1 MSLSFLKNLEH
12 LIRARYS
19 LVYLVT
25 WEEDRARRL
34 LIDLAASLKKSL
46 FEWSITDG
54 LRNMDGQS
62 QSNPDRRRTRE
73 PLAVLNEILQS
84 DASAIYV
91 LKDFHAYLEAPE
103 IIRQVRDLAI
113 ALRRTKKTIVIL
125 SPILKLP
132 DELEK
137 SVTILDLPLPSYAD
151 LSALLD
157 HTIGS
162 AGSSRRFEVRL
173 SPEERDRLIKAA
185 QGLTMT
191 EAENAFAHAIVLDKV
206 LDASDIHAI
215 AAEKRQVIRKSGVL
229 EFYDVSSGLSGVG
242 GMDILKD
249 WLNKRVRAFTDDARR
264 YGLPQ
269 PKGILL
275 MGIQG
280 CGKSL
285 VAKTIAAS
293 WSLPLIRMDMSRIFE
308 GYIGSSEQ
316 NMRKA
321 VQVAESVAP
330 VVLWIDEIEK
340 AFSGVG
346 GSGSGDSGTTA
357 RVVGTFLTWIQEKT
371 APVFVVATAND
382 VQELPPELL
391 RKGRLDEIFFVD
403 LPRPKERGDIFTI
416 HLRRVGRDPAKFDLE
431 SLAMASEGFSGAE
444 IEQAIISAMH
454 DSFFANR
461 EVESK
466 DILQA
471 IKETVPLATTMRER
485 IQDLREWSCDR
496 ARPVSSLQRIEA
508 IGKQA
513 DGPI

>member
-1 MSLSFLKNLEH
+1 
-12 LIRARYS
+12 
-19 LVYLVT
+19 
-25 WEEDRARRL
+25 
-34 LIDLAASLKKSL
+34 
-46 FEWSITDG
+46 
-54 LRNMDGQS
+54 
-62 QSNPDRRRTRE
+62 
-73 PLAVLNEILQS
+73 
-84 DASAIYV
+84 
-91 LKDFHAYLEAPE
+91 
-103 IIRQVRDLAI
+103 
-113 ALRRTKKTIVIL
+113 
-125 SPILKLP
+125 
-132 DELEK
+132 
-137 SVTILDLPLPSYAD
+137 
-151 LSALLD
+151 
-157 HTIGS
+157 
-162 AGSSRRFEVRL
+162 
-173 SPEERDRLIKAA
+173 
-185 QGLTMT
+185 
-191 EAENAFAHAIVLDKV
+191 
-206 LDASDIHAI
+206 
-215 AAEKRQVIRKSGVL
+215 
-229 EFYDVSSGLSGVG
+229 
-242 GMDILKD
+242 
-249 WLNKRVRAFTDDARR
+249 
-264 YGLPQ
+264 
-269 PKGILL
+269 

-293 WSLPLIRMDMSRIFE
+293 WSLPLVRMDMSRIFE

-461 EVESK
+461 EVETK

-485 IQDLREWSCDR
+485 IQDLREWSIDR

-508 IGKQA
+508 IGKQV
-513 DGPI
+513 DGPL

>member
-1 MSLSFLKNLEH
+1 MSIPFLKDLEH

-25 WEEDRARRL
+25 WEEDRARKL
-34 LIDLAASLKKSL
+34 FIDLAANLKKSL

-54 LRNMDGQS
+54 LRSMDGNRQS
-62 QSNPDRRRTRE
+62 SPDRRRTRE

-84 DASAIYV
+84 DASALYI
-91 LKDFHAYLEAPE
+91 LKDFHCYLEAPE
-103 IIRQVRDLAI
+103 IVRQMRDLAI
-113 ALRRTKKTIVIL
+113 ALRRTRKTIIIL
-125 SPILKLP
+125 SPVLKLP

-137 SVTILDLPLPSYAD
+137 SVTIMDLPLPSYAD
-151 LSALLD
+151 LSALLE
-157 HTIGS
+157 HTIQS
-162 AGSSRRFEVRL
+162 AGTSRRFEVRL
-173 SPEERDRLIKAA
+173 TADERDRLIKAA

-206 LDASDIHAI
+206 LDAGDIHAI

-249 WLNKRVRAFTDDARR
+249 WLSKRVRAFTDEARR

-275 MGIQG
+275 MGVQG

-293 WSLPLIRMDMSRIFE
+293 WKLPLIRMDMSRIFE

-346 GSGSGDSGTTA
+346 GSGSSDSGTTA

-382 VQELPPELL
+382 VQDLPPELL

-403 LPRPKERGDIFTI
+403 LPRAKERGEIFAI
-416 HLRRVGRDPAKFDLE
+416 HLRRVGRDPDKFDLE
-431 SLAMASEGFSGAE
+431 ALALASEGFSGAE

-454 DSFFANR
+454 DSFFAKR
-461 EVESK
+461 EVETG
-466 DILQA
+466 DITQA
-471 IKETVPLATTMRER
+471 IGETVPLATTMRER
-485 IQDLREWSCDR
+485 IQDLRDWSRDR
-496 ARPVSSLQRIEA
+496 ARAVSSLQRIES
-508 IGKQA
+508 IGSPH
-513 DGPI
+513 DGSL

>member
-1 MSLSFLKNLEH
+1 MSLPFLKELEH

-19 LVYLVT
+19 LLYLVT
-25 WEEDRARRL
+25 WEEERARRL
-34 LIDLAASLKKSL
+34 LIDLASGLKKSL

-54 LRNMDGQS
+54 LRAMDGS
-62 QSNPDRRRTRE
+62 SENSPDRRRTRE

-84 DASAIYV
+84 DVSAIYV
-91 LKDFHAYLEAPE
+91 LKDFHSYLEAPE
-103 IIRQVRDLAI
+103 IVRQVRDLAI
-113 ALRRTKKTIVIL
+113 ALRRTRKTIIIL
-125 SPILKLP
+125 SPVLKLP

-137 SVTILDLPLPSYAD
+137 SVTIIDLPLPSYGD

-157 HTIGS
+157 HTIAS
-162 AGSSRRFEVRL
+162 AGTTRRFEVRL

-185 QGLTMT
+185 QGLTLT

-206 LDASDIHAI
+206 LDASDIQAI
-215 AAEKRQVIRKSGVL
+215 SAEKRQVIRKSGVL
-229 EFYDVSSGLSGVG
+229 EFYDVSAGLAGVG

-249 WLNKRVRAFTDDARR
+249 WLSKRVRAFTDEARR

-275 MGIQG
+275 MGVQG

-293 WSLPLIRMDMSRIFE
+293 WGLPLIRMDMSRIFE

-321 VQVAESVAP
+321 VQVSESVAP

-346 GSGSGDSGTTA
+346 GSGSSDSGTTA

-403 LPRPKERGDIFTI
+403 LPRAKERGEIFVI
-416 HLRRVGRDPAKFDLE
+416 HLRRLGRDPAKFDLE
-431 SLAMASEGFSGAE
+431 ALALASEGFSGAE

-454 DSFFANR
+454 DSFFASR
-461 EVESK
+461 EVETK

-485 IQDLREWSCDR
+485 IDELRAWSQDR
-496 ARPVSSLQRIEA
+496 ARPVSTLQRLERV
-508 IGKQA
+508 GS
-513 DGPI
+513 

>member
-1 MSLSFLKNLEH
+1 MPTPFLKDLEH
-12 LIRARYS
+12 LVRARYS
-19 LVYLVT
+19 LLYLVT

-34 LIDLAASLKKSL
+34 LIDLAEGLKKSL
-46 FEWSITDG
+46 YEWSITDG
-54 LRNMDGQS
+54 LRSMDGSS
-62 QSNPDRRRTRE
+62 QNNPDRRRTRE

-84 DASAIYV
+84 DVSAIYV
-91 LKDFHAYLEAPE
+91 LKDFHCYLEAPE
-103 IIRQVRDLAI
+103 IVRQLRDLAT
-113 ALRRTKKTIVIL
+113 ALRRTRKTIIIL
-125 SPILKLP
+125 SPVLKLP

-137 SVTILDLPLPSYAD
+137 SVTILDLPLPSYGD

-162 AGSSRRFEVRL
+162 AGTSRRFEVRL

-206 LDASDIHAI
+206 LDANDIHAI

-229 EFYDVSSGLSGVG
+229 EFYDVTAGLAGVG

-249 WLNKRVRAFTDDARR
+249 WLSKRVRAFTDEARR

-275 MGIQG
+275 MGVQG

-285 VAKTIAAS
+285 LAKTIAAS

-321 VQVAESVAP
+321 VQVSESVAP

-346 GSGSGDSGTTA
+346 GSGSSDSGTTA

-382 VQELPPELL
+382 VQDLPPELL

-403 LPRPKERGDIFTI
+403 LPRAKERGDIFAI

-431 SLAMASEGFSGAE
+431 ALALASESFSGAE

-461 EVESK
+461 EVETK
-466 DILQA
+466 DVLQA

-485 IQDLREWSCDR
+485 IDELRTWSRDR
-496 ARPVSSLQRIEA
+496 ARPVSSLQRIES
-508 IGKQA
+508 IGSPD
-513 DGPI
+513 DGPV

>member
-1 MSLSFLKNLEH
+1 MSARFLAELEH

-19 LVYLVT
+19 LLYLLT
-25 WEEDRARRL
+25 WEEDRARRI
-34 LIDLAASLKKSL
+34 LIDLAVNLKKSI

-54 LRNMDGQS
+54 LRTMDGTGQDP
-62 QSNPDRRRTRE
+62 QGRKRTRE
-73 PLAVLNEILQS
+73 PLAVLNEILQA
-84 DASAIYV
+84 DVSAIYV

-103 IIRQVRDLAI
+103 IVRQVRDLAI
-113 ALRRTKKTIVIL
+113 ALRRTKKTMVIL
-125 SPILKLP
+125 SPVLKVP
-132 DELEK
+132 SELEK
-137 SVTILDLPLPSYAD
+137 TITILDLPLPEYAD

-157 HTIGS
+157 QTIQS
-162 AGSSRRFEVRL
+162 ASATRRFEVRL
-173 SPEERDRLIKAA
+173 TPAERDMLIKAA
-185 QGLTMT
+185 QGLTMI

-206 LDASDIHAI
+206 LDGSDIQAI

-229 EFYDVSSGLSGVG
+229 EFYDVSAGLAGVG

-249 WLNKRVRAFTDDARR
+249 WLKKRVRAFGDDARK

-275 MGIQG
+275 MGVQG

-285 VAKTIAAS
+285 LAKTIAAS
-293 WSLPLIRMDMSRIFE
+293 WNLPLIRMDMSRIFE

-321 VQVAESVAP
+321 VLVSESVAP

-346 GSGSGDSGTTA
+346 GSGSSDSGTTA

-382 VQELPPELL
+382 VKELPPELL

-403 LPRPKERGDIFTI
+403 LPRAKERGEIFAI
-416 HLRRVGRDPAKFDLE
+416 HLRRLGRDPAKFDLE
-431 SLAMASEGFSGAE
+431 ALAATADGFSGAE

-454 DSFFANR
+454 DSFFASR
-461 EVESK
+461 EVETQ
-466 DILQA
+466 DILKS

-485 IQDLREWSCDR
+485 IAELREWSRDR
-496 ARPVSSLQRIEA
+496 ARPVSSLQRIESL
-508 IGKQA
+508 G
-513 DGPI
+513 